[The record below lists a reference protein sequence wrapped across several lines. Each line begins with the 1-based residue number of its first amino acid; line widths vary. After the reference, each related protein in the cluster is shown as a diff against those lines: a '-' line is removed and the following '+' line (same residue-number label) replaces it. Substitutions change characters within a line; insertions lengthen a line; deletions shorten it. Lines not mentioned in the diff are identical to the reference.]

1 MSAALLRSA
10 AGRLRHAGRCCTLDA
25 QPPALARDRSASAS
39 TSGRQE
45 LHSGRRTRGAR
56 RQRAALHAEVPAAEE
71 VGDEWW
77 EEARAD
83 AQTQEEVLTDV
94 QLPPP
99 TATRV
104 KTAEYKC
111 SSVRLDQCPPA
122 TLPEFAVI
130 GRSNVGAL
138 RPAVQLQVWYSA
150 LSPAAR

>member
-1 MSAALLRSA
+1 MSAALLRST

-25 QPPALARDRSASAS
+25 QPPALARDRGASAS

-45 LHSGRRTRGAR
+45 LHSGRRTRGAT
-56 RQRAALHAEVPAAEE
+56 RQRTALRAEAPLQAPCAEE

-77 EEARAD
+77 EESRAD
-83 AQTQEEVLTDV
+83 VQPQAEVSTDV
-94 QLPPP
+94 QLPAP

-111 SSVRLDQCPPA
+111 SAVRLDQCPPA

-130 GRSNVGAL
+130 GRSNVGPCGL
-138 RPAVQLQVWYSA
+138 AVQLEV
-150 LSPAAR
+150 